1 MAEFSDMVRKYI
13 FKNQKREKINI
24 TVLGK
29 DLVGK
34 KSLVY
39 RYVKYS
45 PPPPEEIGVTLE
57 DRIKTGTKIDDKY
70 CEIEIY
76 ILNNDEYYQNN
87 IDSWMDFGDGF
98 LLVFAINDKSS
109 FDLIP
114 SKIESIIKRKHDE
127 AFPMILVG
135 NKQDLDNN
143 REVSYD
149 TAKQL
154 ADSWNME
161 YIEASAKINLNCD
174 EAFEHLAAK
183 VYEYKKN
190 LKMKRSSCPCSIY

>member
-1 MAEFSDMVRKYI
+1 
-13 FKNQKREKINI
+13 
-24 TVLGK
+24 
-29 DLVGK
+29 
-34 KSLVY
+34 
-39 RYVKYS
+39 
-45 PPPPEEIGVTLE
+45 
-57 DRIKTGTKIDDKY
+57 
-70 CEIEIY
+70 
-76 ILNNDEYYQNN
+76 
-87 IDSWMDFGDGF
+87 MDFGEGF

-127 AFPMILVG
+127 TIPMVLVG

>member
-1 MAEFSDMVRKYI
+1 MAEFSEMVRKYI
-13 FKNQKREKINI
+13 FKNQNKEKINV

-39 RYVKYS
+39 RYIKYS

-76 ILNNDEYYQNN
+76 ILNNDEYYQNY
-87 IDSWMDFGDGF
+87 IDRWMDYGDGF

-114 SKIESIIKRKHDE
+114 SYIESIIKRKHDE
-127 AFPMILVG
+127 AFPMVLVG

>member
-45 PPPPEEIGVTLE
+45 PPPPEEIWVTI
-57 DRIKTGTKIDDKY
+57 DNRILKDMKIDDKY

-87 IDSWMDFGDGF
+87 IDSWMDYGDGF

-127 AFPMILVG
+127 TIPMVLVG